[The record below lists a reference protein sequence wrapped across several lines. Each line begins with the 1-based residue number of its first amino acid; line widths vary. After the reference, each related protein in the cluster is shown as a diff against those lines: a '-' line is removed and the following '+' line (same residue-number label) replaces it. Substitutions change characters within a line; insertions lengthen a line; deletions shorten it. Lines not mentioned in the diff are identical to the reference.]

1 MIIPTKKKNKQ
12 LINLLNSQK
21 MKVKLNCEPVCQGK
35 ERRLKIYEQVQL
47 NEIASPTNVK
57 IP

>member
-1 MIIPTKKKNKQ
+1 MIIATKKKNKQ

-35 ERRLKIYEQVQL
+35 ERRLKIYE
-47 NEIASPTNVK
+47 
-57 IP
+57 